1 MESLIPNKKKNV
13 NFMLMFTVTF
23 VICNVNL
30 SKSPLLHR
38 QVHDFTDKYTCCFT
52 NTHTQLHRWS
62 WLPVSLE
69 KSRAALIGFLTVSC
83 TGSSQVWVR
92 LTGLTAPYWLQ
103 DDRSQDDR
111 CLVQSAT
118 EWGEVIKQQTQHV
131 VFNKESWAMNV
142 LYGCNWAA
150 EDGTCSHVK

>member
-1 MESLIPNKKKNV
+1 MKCQLIPADESWQLV
-13 NFMLMFTVTF
+13 RSSQSRSSLLTF
-23 VICNVNL
+23 QKVL
-30 SKSPLLHR
+30 Y
-38 QVHDFTDKYTCCFT
+38 FTDKYTT
-52 NTHTQLHRWS
+52 SQTSTPVVSQTHTQLHRWS

-69 KSRAALIGFLTVSC
+69 KRRAALIGFLTVSC

-103 DDRSQDDR
+103 DDRPQDC
-111 CLVQSAT
+111 CLMQSAT

-131 VFNKESWAMNV
+131 MFNKESWAMDV

-150 EDGTCSHVK
+150 EDGTCSYVK